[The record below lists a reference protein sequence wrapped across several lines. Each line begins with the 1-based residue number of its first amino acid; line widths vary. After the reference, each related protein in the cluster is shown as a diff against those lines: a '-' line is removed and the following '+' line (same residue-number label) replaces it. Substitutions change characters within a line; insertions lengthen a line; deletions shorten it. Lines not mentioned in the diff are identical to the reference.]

1 MSFFDGNEK
10 YINEYLKENMDLKNY
25 EINEIDDV
33 DILNLKD
40 DNIYTKI
47 KYEMIIK
54 YICTELKYES
64 NYNKLLFISKIQNIF
79 TDRIELKK
87 FLSKILIKNNDIS
100 HNKYEYLVNL
110 KNTLDNN
117 VSVKYLIY
125 IFFVILLDI

>member
-1 MSFFDGNEK
+1 M
-10 YINEYLKENMDLKNY
+10 
-25 EINEIDDV
+25 EIDDV

-87 FLSKILIKNNDIS
+87 FLSKILIKNNDS
-100 HNKYEYLVNL
+100 HNKYEYLKL
-110 KNTLDNN
+110 K
-117 VSVKYLIY
+117 
-125 IFFVILLDI
+125 ILR